1 MCIIY
6 VWYHSVSCTKVWKS
20 SYSNSNCRK
29 SNPNWIKKRPCETW
43 LNYQPCSTNQLLH
56 RSILL
61 FAYPDPSFS
70 GVAHITKI
78 FSGATLQNL
87 KKKKIQELHP
97 PAPLPKPVDLLFGY
111 LDTFQ
116 QKSFHWPGL
125 SWTSWILDSHID
137 YHYIHEFLWDLRPDS
152 GLRLSRQFFLF
163 PDGSL
168 KCPQQVTRSCWAST
182 MGQRLLWNLEDA

>member
-6 VWYHSVSCTKVWKS
+6 VLYHSVSCTKVYKS

-29 SNPNWIKKRPCETW
+29 SNPNWINKRPCETW

-78 FSGATLQNL
+78 FSGATLRNL
-87 KKKKIQELHP
+87 KKKKDSRITP
-97 PAPLPKPVDLLFGY
+97 SC
-111 LDTFQ
+111 TFA
-116 QKSFHWPGL
+116 K
-125 SWTSWILDSHID
+125 TSWSFIWIPWYLPAKILSLTWTILN
-137 YHYIHEFLWDLRPDS
+137 FLDIGFPYWLPLYSWVSLRSATWLRPPLES
-152 GLRLSRQFFLF
+152 TILLVPRW
-163 PDGSL
+163 
-168 KCPQQVTRSCWAST
+168 KPQMPPTSHP
-182 MGQRLLWNLEDA
+182 